1 MIPKLTSLKHLIFLR
16 SNLCLNTGSSAT
28 AEKKNQ
34 SQNSDGSSSSE
45 DDTRAVIMTND
56 RGTSS
61 LQLSDSEEDKIP
73 RPASIVPKLRSK
85 MSAPNAGGGSSNQL
99 SNKKLL
105 NVADTDSV
113 NENFSPVS
121 RPSTKR
127 KRKFKR
133 MALDPDNSDLAL
145 VDPLTVTVVK
155 NKTGTIKRKK
165 VRSKSAC
172 ETAPK
177 SSRNVTLKS
186 PKRQRQVSTANVVP
200 GKRKRSS
207 REKSVEPDLIISQ
220 SAAPSH
226 SMITEEVNLFCN
238 IASEASYVCL
248 DF

>member
-1 MIPKLTSLKHLIFLR
+1 M
-16 SNLCLNTGSSAT
+16 NTGSSTT

-85 MSAPNAGGGSSNQL
+85 NISTPNAGGSIQT
-99 SNKKLL
+99 NKKLL

-145 VDPLTVTVVK
+145 VVDPLNTVTVK

-226 SMITEEVNLFCN
+226 SMITEEVSNLARKINIFEIQQKTRKNALAIYKIKTN
-238 IASEASYVCL
+238 IAI
-248 DF
+248 